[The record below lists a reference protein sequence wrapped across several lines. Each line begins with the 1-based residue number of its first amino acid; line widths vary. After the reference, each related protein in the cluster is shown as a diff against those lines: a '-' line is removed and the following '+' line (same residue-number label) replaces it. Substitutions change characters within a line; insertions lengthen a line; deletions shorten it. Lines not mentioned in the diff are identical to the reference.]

1 MTSKSKRR
9 SIALGIF
16 LTLAIA
22 CGGAYAYWTNSGT
35 GTGTAATDSPAAGQL
50 SVAGTAITG
59 LAPGVAAK
67 TLTGTITNSG
77 TSDVTVSSLSVSGAV
92 DAGHAA
98 GCSVANDYTIVQPT
112 LTATSIPAGGNIP
125 FSSGSI
131 VFKNTASNQNAC
143 KGATV
148 TLTYTVG

>member
-1 MTSKSKRR
+1 MTGKMKRR
-9 SIALGIF
+9 SVAVGLFLVFALC
-16 LTLAIA
+16 A
-22 CGGAYAYWTNSGT
+22 GGAYAYWTNSGT

-50 SVAGTAITG
+50 TVSGTAITG

-67 TLTGTITNSG
+67 TLTGTIANSG
-77 TSDVTVSSLSVSGAV
+77 TSDASVSSLSVTGAV

-112 LTATSIPAGGNIP
+112 LSLTNVPAGGSIP